1 MRESVREGE
10 KKRSEDLS
18 FSLDEP
24 IFIFTICWIVN
35 VTSGQTIQI
44 VKFVDILG
52 STVACVTLDKD

>member
-1 MRESVREGE
+1 MREGE
-10 KKRSEDLS
+10 KKRSEDFS

-52 STVACVTLDKD
+52 STVACVTLD

>member
-1 MRESVREGE
+1 MREGE

-44 VKFVDILG
+44 VKFVDIIG